1 MVMDFP
7 NFTIKQ
13 ISAADE
19 KRGDFTVSVLPE
31 SSSMSH
37 NHHQIA
43 GPALSKLLLAVV
55 CCAVATLDGADCFAQ
70 APPVEPSQS
79 PFGVIRNLLKPGS
92 QKPEPNSRPDSAATP
107 GNQGWTQPRDPDSRT
122 NDSQLK
128 LPRSINVPMQDTPL
142 PERST
147 VLADGNL
154 LTLVVRDGSL
164 GAILNSI
171 AEKMGLN
178 VVSAGDISGNVSITL
193 RDVPLNNALDAI
205 LSVNG
210 YRWTIQNNIIMV
222 SSLSGDTRLSPRVQ
236 GRQVKVFRLDFA
248 SANDINTTIQDLL
261 SPVGKSNVTEVS
273 SEDKRRTREEIVV
286 EDLPEY
292 LVRIDS
298 YIRQADRPPQQVL
311 IEAHILQVQLRDD
324 NRHGVDL
331 SRIAR
336 IANADVSF
344 QTNGIANLNALPGF
358 LLNIE
363 GSRVGSLI
371 EVLQGTTD
379 AKTLASPKVLAVN
392 GQEARIQIGEQL
404 GYLTT
409 TTTQTSTLQDVQF
422 IDLGVVLTVTPI
434 ISRDGR
440 ILMTVKPEVSSGRI
454 NTQTGLPDSE
464 TTEVAT
470 TVLLPN
476 GHAMVIGG
484 LIQEE
489 NSDQQSKLPIAGDIP
504 VLGKLFQRRNRVKD
518 RSEIIIALTPR
529 IVPYGDEAQLKHLRE
544 VQRATSP
551 LTCGPLIPTDRT
563 EFEPKLRN
571 ANEYCEPLGNPISHF
586 PSQPVA
592 YSNLNPNPVTA
603 APLEFR
609 PRAQKLAPVPGFLPS
624 AEEFQAPVINQMS
637 YTNSARTQRRL
648 GSKKAGSSNSDGWQA
663 SGRR

>member
-1 MVMDFP
+1 MQCV
-7 NFTIKQ
+7 I
-13 ISAADE
+13 
-19 KRGDFTVSVLPE
+19 
-31 SSSMSH
+31 
-37 NHHQIA
+37 
-43 GPALSKLLLAVV
+43 
-55 CCAVATLDGADCFAQ
+55 CCAAILGNCSVSAGQD
-70 APPVEPSQS
+70 PPETSGKS
-79 PFGVIRNLLKPGS
+79 PFGMIRKLLAPARQDSKPDSTVVPGS
-92 QKPEPNSRPDSAATP
+92 D
-107 GNQGWTQPRDPDSRT
+107 GWSQPRESEPRPFESPT
-122 NDSQLK
+122 PSSGLK
-128 LPRSINVPMQDTPL
+128 LPRSVNVPMQQTPL

-147 VLADGNL
+147 VTAQGNL

-193 RDVPLNNALDAI
+193 KDVPLNDALDAI

-210 YRWTIQNNIIMV
+210 YRWVIQNNIIMV
-222 SSLSGDTRLSPRVQ
+222 SSLTTDAKLSPRVQ
-236 GRQVKVFRLDFA
+236 GREVRVFQLDFA
-248 SANDINTTIQDLL
+248 SASDIHTTIQDLL
-261 SPVGKSNVTEVS
+261 SPVGKSSVTEVS

-292 LVRIDS
+292 LVRIES

-336 IANADVSF
+336 IANADVTF
-344 QTNGIANLNALPGF
+344 QTNGIASMNALPGF

-363 GSRVGSLI
+363 GNRVGSLI

-489 NSDQQSKLPIAGDIP
+489 TSDQQSKLPIAGDIP

-518 RSEIIIALTPR
+518 RSEIIIALTPT
-529 IVPYGDEAQLKHLRE
+529 IVPYGDEAQIQHLRE

-571 ANEYCEPLGNPISHF
+571 ANEYCEPPGKPISRY
-586 PSQPVA
+586 PSRPVA
-592 YSNLNPNPVTA
+592 YSNLNAGPVYL
-603 APLEFR
+603 APIESR
-609 PRAQKLAPVPGFLPS
+609 PRIQKLTPVPGFLPP
-624 AEEFQAPVINQMS
+624 AEEFGAPVINQTS
-637 YTNSARTQRRL
+637 YTKSAQAQRRL
-648 GSKKAGSSNSDGWQA
+648 GSKKAGSSASDGWQA
-663 SGRR
+663 SPRR